1 MLVCVTIKVL
11 LAGFQFDLNK
21 VLALSSRQ
29 RQKLLRQVQQNVH
42 MLFYKGSNIYSNAA
56 LFMCM
61 AWICLK
67 NPYSSICCM

>member
-1 MLVCVTIKVL
+1 MLPNKFYLQV
-11 LAGFQFDLNK
+11 FQFDLNK
-21 VLALSSRQ
+21 VLLALSSRQ

-61 AWICLK
+61 V
-67 NPYSSICCM
+67 